1 MGRNDKERILIVG
14 GGPIGLITGYQL
26 ARKGVPVL
34 IVDRSTEI
42 PTDLRAS
49 TWHPPTLDMLE
60 ELGVTPHILKMGSK
74 APTWQYRYRDK
85 PGRVV
90 FDLSV
95 LEGETG
101 HPYRVQ
107 CEQFHVVRHMAEHVA
122 ALDNA
127 EVRWG
132 TEFVSFEQGADSVT
146 TTLKQGNETYTVT
159 SPYLIGCD
167 GGRSQ
172 IREQLGLNFVG
183 KTYDSVT
190 LVAITDFRFED
201 HYEGLSGVN
210 YIWTPDSNC
219 SLLRV
224 PDRWRSGITPRPGQT
239 PEEALVDDSIE
250 AHFQS
255 IVPRRERYNIIARG
269 MYRTH
274 LRVTE
279 TFNVGRV
286 LLAGD
291 AAHLNS
297 PNGGMG
303 MNSGVH
309 DSFNLVDKLL
319 RVLKGAS
326 PALFDLYT
334 RQRRGV
340 ATDFVQKMSDANH
353 FRMRERDP
361 AKREEIMESFRRITG
376 DRARMKEYLM
386 NSSMIT
392 SLKHAAAVS

>member
-1 MGRNDKERILIVG
+1 MARDDKERILIIG
-14 GGPIGLITGYQL
+14 GGPIGLMTGYAL

-34 IVDRSTEI
+34 IVDRSVDI

-74 APTWQYRYRDK
+74 APSWQYRYRDQ
-85 PGRVV
+85 PERVV

-95 LEGETG
+95 LEGETR

-107 CEQFHVVRHMAEHVA
+107 CEQFHVVRYLAERVA
-122 ALDNA
+122 ELDNA
-127 EVRWG
+127 EIRWG
-132 TEFVSFEQGADSVT
+132 TELVSFAHDDRSVT
-146 TTLKQGNETYTVT
+146 ATLAHDGETYTVT
-159 SPYLIGCD
+159 APYMIGCD
-167 GGRSQ
+167 GGRSRV
-172 IREQLGLNFVG
+172 REQLGLTFVG

-201 HYEGLSGVN
+201 HFDGLSGVN

-239 PEEALVDDSIE
+239 PEEALTDE
-250 AHFQS
+250 AIDQHFQS
-255 IVPRRERYNIIARG
+255 IVPRRERYTIVARG

-279 TFNVGRV
+279 RFNVGRV

-309 DSFNLVDKLL
+309 DSFNLVDKIM
-319 RVLKGAS
+319 RVRNGES

-334 RQRRGV
+334 RQRRTI

-361 AKREEIMESFRRITG
+361 QKRREIMQSFRAITG
-376 DRARMKEYLM
+376 DRAKMKEYLM

-392 SLKHAAAVS
+392 SLRHAATIN